1 MDNTQSAS
9 HEVSRSDASEP
20 STPVLSSRQALAAAR
35 KDVRRAE
42 RSSRQ
47 SDSSTKRRMTPARA
61 LGTMVAVCALV
72 AGVAIPAYA
81 ATQTPA
87 ANAEASTWDEASSDS
102 QAFSSSGD
110 LASADLASTSYSA
123 RTADEISQIDAER
136 KALERAKEQQAA
148 QEEAAVAQQAQQA
161 QQQEAPPAQGSP
173 AAAAPPAEPAPA
185 APPAANGSW
194 INPLGG
200 AGYYISRSVGS
211 GHEGA
216 DMVTT
221 SQADYTVPIYAAK
234 AGTVITSG
242 EVVGGWGNTIAIDH
256 GDGTTTLYGHMSPGS
271 RQVEVGQTVTQGQM
285 IGYVGSTGRSTAH
298 HLHIELRING
308 AIVDPVSNLPI

>member
-1 MDNTQSAS
+1 LENTQSAS
-9 HEVSRSDASEP
+9 HEVTRSDASEA
-20 STPVLSSRQALAAAR
+20 SAPVLTSRQALAAAR

-47 SDSSTKRRMTPARA
+47 ASSTKKRMTPARA

-81 ATQTPA
+81 ATQSPA
-87 ANAEASTWDEASSDS
+87 ANAEASTWDEATNDS

-110 LASADLASTSYSA
+110 LASADLTSTSYAA
-123 RTADEISQIDAER
+123 RTADEIAQIDAER

-148 QEEAAVAQQAQQA
+148 QEEAAV
-161 QQQEAPPAQGSP
+161 QQQPAPAQGAPAAAAEAPASAPEAPPATD
-173 AAAAPPAEPAPA
+173 
-185 APPAANGSW
+185 GSW

-216 DMVTT
+216 DMVTS

-234 AGTVITSG
+234 SGTVITSG
-242 EVVGGWGNTIAIDH
+242 EVVGGWGNTVAIDH

-271 RQVEVGQTVTQGQM
+271 RQVQVGETVEQGQM

-308 AIVDPVSNLPI
+308 AIVDPVGNLPI

>member
-1 MDNTQSAS
+1 
-9 HEVSRSDASEP
+9 
-20 STPVLSSRQALAAAR
+20 
-35 KDVRRAE
+35 
-42 RSSRQ
+42 
-47 SDSSTKRRMTPARA
+47 MTPARA

-81 ATQTPA
+81 ATQSPA
-87 ANAEASTWDEASSDS
+87 ASAEASTWDEASSDS

-110 LASADLASTSYSA
+110 LASADLTSTSYAA
-123 RTADEISQIDAER
+123 RTADEIAQIDAER
-136 KALERAKEQQAA
+136 KALVRAKEQQAA
-148 QEEAAVAQQAQQA
+148 QEEAAA
-161 QQQEAPPAQGSP
+161 QQQQAAPAQGAP
-173 AAAAPPAEPAPA
+173 AVAAAPPAAAPA
-185 APPAANGSW
+185 APPAADGSW
-194 INPLGG
+194 VNPLGG

-271 RQVEVGQTVTQGQM
+271 RQVQVGQTVTQGQM

-308 AIVDPVSNLPI
+308 AIVDPVGNLPI

>member
-1 MDNTQSAS
+1 
-9 HEVSRSDASEP
+9 
-20 STPVLSSRQALAAAR
+20 
-35 KDVRRAE
+35 
-42 RSSRQ
+42 
-47 SDSSTKRRMTPARA
+47 MTPARG

-87 ANAEASTWDEASSDS
+87 ANAEASTWDEASSES

-110 LASADLASTSYSA
+110 LASADLTSTSYSA

-136 KALERAKEQQAA
+136 KALVRAKEQQAQ
-148 QEEAAVAQQAQQA
+148 QEEAAAAQQA
-161 QQQEAPPAQGSP
+161 QQQAAPAQGSP
-173 AAAAPPAEPAPA
+173 AAAPQEAPAAAAAPAEPAPA
-185 APPAANGSW
+185 APAATDGSW

-211 GHEGA
+211 GHEGS

-271 RQVEVGQTVTQGQM
+271 RQVEVGATVTQGQM

-308 AIVDPVSNLPI
+308 AIVDPVGNLPI